1 MPAPSAQRRQRPR
14 RRSWC
19 GNDSRAASG
28 LEIKAVDGKPGEILG
43 GLRLKVLA
51 QAIEVPSGLEKREGG
66 LVVGA
71 VNADDDPA
79 QFLKPRI
86 GGSQLAAQFPVL
98 FQS

>member
-1 MPAPSAQRRQRPR
+1 M
-14 RRSWC
+14 
-19 GNDSRAASG
+19 
-28 LEIKAVDGKPGEILG
+28 
-43 GLRLKVLA
+43 RLKVLA

-79 QFLKPRI
+79 KFLKPRI